1 MISFDLRCRHGH
13 LFEAWF
19 RSSDDY
25 AAQLSRGL
33 IICPTCGDGAIT
45 KAVMAPN
52 VAAKG
57 NRAQVVTASAP
68 MPAVAAGPVATVPP
82 ALPPELAAALAKVAA
97 MQAEALPR
105 SRWVGPRF
113 AEEARAL
120 HKAQSEASDG
130 AGIDQPIHGQATPSE
145 AEALMEDGIAIMPL
159 LVPFVPPE
167 AKN

>member
-1 MISFDLRCRHGH
+1 MISFDLRCRHAH

-33 IICPTCGDGAIT
+33 ISCPTCGDSAIT

-57 NRAQVVTASAP
+57 NRAQPAT
-68 MPAVAAGPVATVPP
+68 AVAVAPAASAGPVATVPP

-97 MQAEALPR
+97 IQAEALPR

-120 HKAQSEASDG
+120 HEAQSDAGDG
-130 AGIDQPIHGQATPSE
+130 AAAGELIHGQATPAE
-145 AEALMEDGIAIMPL
+145 AEAMLADGIGIVPL
-159 LVPFVPPE
+159 LVPFVPPD
-167 AKN
+167 AQN